1 MTTPNT
7 GLDNNVRQAVA
18 DALNGVLADT
28 YTLYLK
34 THSYHWNVTGPR
46 FRSLHLMF
54 EEQYREMWAALDEM
68 AERIRSLGV
77 FAPTSSK
84 HMGELASIES
94 AEDTPPPADKMVK
107 NLLDGHETLIRRAR
121 KALSV
126 AEDAGDVEMLAK
138 RLGVERLRGG
148 GVDGVAGLDIQH
160 GPSRGVRGSHRAGA

>member
-107 NLLDGHETLIRRAR
+107 NLLEGHETLIRRAR

-126 AEDAGDVEMLAK
+126 AEDAGDVASEDLLTQRIAAHEKTAWML
-138 RLGVERLRGG
+138 
-148 GVDGVAGLDIQH
+148 
-160 GPSRGVRGSHRAGA
+160 RAMTE